1 MSASGPATQDNARN
15 YRPIRRKKPEEADGG
30 WRGPKFPPSPSVL
43 FFPRLLRGNR
53 APNSNFNRTRTS
65 FRLVLRAALGVS
77 RTPAGEAVQHEPG
90 SLPAPRPVA
99 SEMQRLRGEVRRVS
113 IRLSIELQSV
123 SNPVHRKDLVIRLTD
138 DTDPFFLYNL
148 VISEE
153 DFQSLKFQQGLLID
167 FSAFPQKFIDL
178 LQQCTQEHAKEIPRF
193 LLQLVSPEAIL
204 DNSPAFLNVVETNPF
219 KHLTHLSLKLL
230 PGNDVEIKKFLADCL
245 KCSKEEKLSLTQSL
259 DDVTRQLNFTQKT
272 LSEKIQE
279 LDKLRN
285 EWASHTATLSNKH
298 SQELTNEKE
307 KALQAQVRY
316 QQQHEQQKKDLEI
329 LHQRNIQQLQNR
341 LSELESANKDLTERK
356 YKGDSTIREL
366 KTKLSGVEEEL
377 QRAKQ
382 EVLSLR
388 RENSTLDAECHEKE
402 KHINHLQTKV
412 AVLEQ
417 EIKDKDQ
424 LVLRTKEAFD
434 TIQEQKVALEENG
447 EKNQVQLGKLEAT
460 IKSLSA
466 ELLKANEIIKKLQGD
481 LKTLM
486 GKLKLKN
493 TVTIQ
498 QEKLLAE
505 KEEKLQKEQKE
516 LQDVVQSLR
525 IKEQEVCKLQE
536 QLEATV
542 QKLEESKQL
551 LKNNEKLIT
560 WLNKEL
566 NENQLV
572 RKQDVLG
579 PSTTP
584 PVHSSSNTIRSG
596 ISPNSNVV
604 PRGVQSSLLQRVDS
618 RLTYPTCGIGY
629 PVSSAFAFQNT
640 FPHPIAAKNSI
651 HPVSGPKVQFNL
663 QFTKPSTS
671 LGDVQSGTTVSM
683 PCSTDKENA
692 ENLGLE
698 SKYLKKREDSI
709 PLRGLNQNL
718 FNNPDNLFLSSFAD
732 HQKDGT
738 LGALQT
744 SSKPVVLPS
753 TSSAYFPGQLPN
765 S

>member
-1 MSASGPATQDNARN
+1 MPGTTTPRPA
-15 YRPIRRKKPEEADGG
+15 KPEKADGG
-30 WRGPKFPPSPSVL
+30 WRGPNLLRLPSIFFPASSAEAERQTQTLAGLVQLSGQPRPSGLLDFSAHPPGQRSNMSQVL
-43 FFPRLLRGNR
+43 FQQ
-53 APNSNFNRTRTS
+53 
-65 FRLVLRAALGVS
+65 LVPLQVKCKDC
-77 RTPAGEAVQHEPG
+77 EE
-90 SLPAPRPVA
+90 
-99 SEMQRLRGEVRRVS
+99 RRVS
-113 IRLSIELQSV
+113 VRVSIELQSV

-138 DTDPFFLYNL
+138 DTDPFFLYIL

-153 DFQSLKFQQGLLID
+153 DFQSLKFQQGLLVD
-167 FSAFPQKFIDL
+167 FLAFPQKFIDL

-193 LLQLVSPEAIL
+193 LLQLVSPAAVL

-230 PGNDVEIKKFLADCL
+230 PGSDVEIKKFLAGCL

-259 DDVTRQLNFTQKT
+259 EDVTRQLNFAQKT

-285 EWASHTATLSNKH
+285 EWASHTAALSNKH

-307 KALQAQVRY
+307 KALQAQVQY

-329 LHQRNIQQLQNR
+329 LHQRNVQQLQNR
-341 LSELESANKDLTERK
+341 LSELEATNKDLTERK
-356 YKGDSTIREL
+356 YKGDSSIREL
-366 KTKLSGVEEEL
+366 KAKLSGVEEEL
-377 QRAKQ
+377 QRTKQ

-402 KHINHLQTKV
+402 KHINQLQTKV

-460 IKSLSA
+460 IKSLST

-516 LQDVVQSLR
+516 LQDVGQSLR
-525 IKEQEVCKLQE
+525 NKEQEVCRLQE

-579 PSTTP
+579 PSATP
-584 PVHSSSNTIRSG
+584 PVHSSSNAIRSG
-596 ISPNSNVV
+596 ISPNPNVV
-604 PRGVQSSLLQRVDS
+604 DG
-618 RLTYPTCGIGY
+618 RLAYPACGIGY

-640 FPHPIAAKNSI
+640 FPHPLSAKNAI
-651 HPVSGPKVQFNL
+651 HSVSGPKVQFNL
-663 QFTKPSTS
+663 QFTKPNTS
-671 LGDVQSGTTVSM
+671 PGDVQSGTTVSM
-683 PCSTDKENA
+683 PRSTDKENG

-709 PLRGLNQNL
+709 PLRGLSQNL
-718 FNNPDNLFLSSFAD
+718 FSNPD
-732 HQKDGT
+732 HQKGGP
-738 LGALQT
+738 LGALQAP
-744 SSKPVVLPS
+744 SKPAALPS

>member
-1 MSASGPATQDNARN
+1 MPYPELYHPSFV
-15 YRPIRRKKPEEADGG
+15 KPEEVDGG
-30 WRGPKFPPSPSVL
+30 RRGPSLLCISSVSLSPLSPPP
-43 FFPRLLRGNR
+43 PRKQSGKLKLY
-53 APNSNFNRTRTS
+53 RTRKS
-65 FRLVLRAALGVS
+65 FSLISRAGPVVFYFFAHRPGQRFSMSQILFQQLVPLQVKCRDC
-77 RTPAGEAVQHEPG
+77 EE
-90 SLPAPRPVA
+90 
-99 SEMQRLRGEVRRVS
+99 RRVS

-138 DTDPFFLYNL
+138 DADPFFLYNL

-153 DFQSLKFQQGLLID
+153 DFQSLKFQQGLLVD
-167 FSAFPQKFIDL
+167 FLAFPQKFIDL
-178 LQQCTQEHAKEIPRF
+178 LQQCTQEYAKEIPRF
-193 LLQLVSPEAIL
+193 LLQLVSTEAIL
-204 DNSPAFLNVVETNPF
+204 DNSPALLNVVETNPF

-307 KALQAQVRY
+307 KALQ
-316 QQQHEQQKKDLEI
+316 
-329 LHQRNIQQLQNR
+329 
-341 LSELESANKDLTERK
+341 
-356 YKGDSTIREL
+356 
-366 KTKLSGVEEEL
+366 EL

-402 KHINHLQTKV
+402 KHINQLQTKV

-516 LQDVVQSLR
+516 LQDVGQSLR

-596 ISPNSNVV
+596 ISPTSNVV
-604 PRGVQSSLLQRVDS
+604 EG
-618 RLTYPTCGIGY
+618 RLTYPACGIGY

-640 FPHPIAAKNSI
+640 FSHPISAKNSI
-651 HPVSGPKVQFNL
+651 HTVSGPKVQFNL
-663 QFTKPSTS
+663 QFTKPNPS
-671 LGDVQSGTTVSM
+671 LGDVQSGTTISM
-683 PCSTDKENA
+683 PCSTDKENG

-698 SKYLKKREDSI
+698 SIYLKKREDSI
-709 PLRGLNQNL
+709 PLRGLSQNL
-718 FNNPDNLFLSSFAD
+718 FNNPD

-744 SSKPVVLPS
+744 SSKLTVLPS
-753 TSSAYFPGQLPN
+753 ASSAYFPGQLQN

>member
-1 MSASGPATQDNARN
+1 MSQ
-15 YRPIRRKKPEEADGG
+15 
-30 WRGPKFPPSPSVL
+30 VL
-43 FFPRLLRGNR
+43 FQQLVPLL
-53 APNSNFNRTRTS
+53 
-65 FRLVLRAALGVS
+65 VKCKDC
-77 RTPAGEAVQHEPG
+77 EE
-90 SLPAPRPVA
+90 
-99 SEMQRLRGEVRRVS
+99 RRVS
-113 IRLSIELQSV
+113 VRVSIELQSV

-148 VISEE
+148 IISEE
-153 DFQSLKFQQGLLID
+153 DFQSLKFQQGLLVD
-167 FSAFPQKFIDL
+167 FLAFPQKFIDL

-193 LLQLVSPEAIL
+193 LLQLVSPAANL

-230 PGNDVEIKKFLADCL
+230 PGNDVEIKKFLASCL
-245 KCSKEEKLSLTQSL
+245 KCSKEEKISLTQSL
-259 DDVTRQLNFTQKT
+259 EDVTRQLNLTQKT

-285 EWASHTATLSNKH
+285 EWTSHTAALTNKH

-307 KALQAQVRY
+307 KALQAQVQY
-316 QQQHEQQKKDLEI
+316 QQQQEQQKKDLEI
-329 LHQRNIQQLQNR
+329 LHQRNIHQLQNR
-341 LSELESANKDLTERK
+341 LSELEATNKDLTERK

-366 KTKLSGVEEEL
+366 KAKLSGVEEEL
-377 QRAKQ
+377 QRTKQ

-388 RENSTLDAECHEKE
+388 RENSTLDSECHEKE
-402 KHINHLQTKV
+402 KHINQLQTKV

-505 KEEKLQKEQKE
+505 KEEKLQKEHKE
-516 LQDVVQSLR
+516 LEELGQSLR
-525 IKEQEVCKLQE
+525 VKEQEVCKLQE

-579 PSTTP
+579 SSTTP
-584 PVHSSSNTIRSG
+584 PAHSNSSTIRSG
-596 ISPNSNVV
+596 ISPNLNVV
-604 PRGVQSSLLQRVDS
+604 DG
-618 RLTYPTCGIGY
+618 RLTYPNCGIGY
-629 PVSSAFAFQNT
+629 PVSSAFTFQNA
-640 FPHPIAAKNSI
+640 FPHPISAKNTI

-663 QFTKPSTS
+663 QFTKPNTS
-671 LGDVQSGTTVSM
+671 LGDVQSGATISV
-683 PCSTDKENA
+683 PCTTDKENG

-709 PLRGLNQNL
+709 PLRGLSQNL
-718 FNNPDNLFLSSFAD
+718 FSSSE
-732 HQKDGT
+732 HQKDVT

-744 SSKPVVLPS
+744 SSKPAVLPS
-753 TSSAYFPGQLPN
+753 TSSAYFPGQIPN

>member
-1 MSASGPATQDNARN
+1 MSQ
-15 YRPIRRKKPEEADGG
+15 
-30 WRGPKFPPSPSVL
+30 VL
-43 FFPRLLRGNR
+43 FQQ
-53 APNSNFNRTRTS
+53 
-65 FRLVLRAALGVS
+65 LVPLQMKCKDCEER
-77 RTPAGEAVQHEPG
+77 RIN
-90 SLPAPRPVA
+90 
-99 SEMQRLRGEVRRVS
+99 VRV
-113 IRLSIELQSV
+113 SIELQSV

-148 VISEE
+148 IISEE
-153 DFQSLKFQQGLLID
+153 DFQSLKFQQGLLVD
-167 FSAFPQKFIDL
+167 FLAFPQKFIDL
-178 LQQCTQEHAKEIPRF
+178 LQQCTQEHVKEIPRF
-193 LLQLVSPEAIL
+193 LLQLVSPAAIL
-204 DNSPAFLNVVETNPF
+204 DNSPAFLNVIETNPF

-230 PGNDVEIKKFLADCL
+230 PGNDVEIKKFLAGCL
-245 KCSKEEKLSLTQSL
+245 KCSKEEILSLTQSL
-259 DDVTRQLNFTQKT
+259 DDVTRQLNLTQKT

-279 LDKLRN
+279 LEKLRN
-285 EWASHTATLSNKH
+285 EWESHTASLTNKH

-307 KALQAQVRY
+307 KALQVQVQY

-329 LHQRNIQQLQNR
+329 LHQRNIHQLQNR
-341 LSELESANKDLTERK
+341 LSELEALNKDLTERK
-356 YKGDSTIREL
+356 YKGDSSIREL
-366 KTKLSGVEEEL
+366 KAKLSGVEEEL
-377 QRAKQ
+377 QRTKQ
-382 EVLSLR
+382 EVLSLQ

-402 KHINHLQTKV
+402 KHINQLQTKV

-434 TIQEQKVALEENG
+434 TIQEQKVALEESG
-447 EKNQVQLGKLEAT
+447 EKNQVQLGKLETT

-493 TVTIQ
+493 TVTVQ

-516 LQDVVQSLR
+516 LQDVGQSLR
-525 IKEQEVCKLQE
+525 VKEQEVCKLQE

-551 LKNNEKLIT
+551 LKNNEKLIS

-584 PVHSSSNTIRSG
+584 PAHSSNNTIRSG
-596 ISPNSNVV
+596 ISPNLNVV
-604 PRGVQSSLLQRVDS
+604 S
-618 RLTYPTCGIGY
+618 RLTYPSCGIPY

-640 FPHPIAAKNSI
+640 FPHLLSTKNTI

-663 QFTKPSTS
+663 QFTKPNIS
-671 LGDVQSGTTVSM
+671 LGDVQSGATVNV
-683 PCSTDKENA
+683 PCSTDKENG

-709 PLRGLNQNL
+709 PLRGLSQNL
-718 FNNPDNLFLSSFAD
+718 FSNSD
-732 HQKDGT
+732 HQKDGS
-738 LGALQT
+738 LGVMQT
-744 SSKPVVLPS
+744 SSKPTVLPS

>member
-1 MSASGPATQDNARN
+1 MSQ
-15 YRPIRRKKPEEADGG
+15 
-30 WRGPKFPPSPSVL
+30 VL
-43 FFPRLLRGNR
+43 FQQIVPLQVKCKDCEERRM
-53 APNSNFNRTRTS
+53 S
-65 FRLVLRAALGVS
+65 
-77 RTPAGEAVQHEPG
+77 
-90 SLPAPRPVA
+90 
-99 SEMQRLRGEVRRVS
+99 VRV
-113 IRLSIELQSV
+113 SIELQSV

-148 VISEE
+148 VISED
-153 DFQSLKFQQGLLID
+153 DFQSLKFQQGLLVD
-167 FSAFPQKFIDL
+167 FLAFPQKFIDL

-193 LLQLVSPEAIL
+193 LLQLVSPAVIL
-204 DNSPAFLNVVETNPF
+204 DNSPVFLNVVETNPF

-230 PGNDVEIKKFLADCL
+230 PGNDVEIKKFLACCL

-259 DDVTRQLNFTQKT
+259 DDVTRQLNSTQKT

-279 LDKLRN
+279 LEKLRN
-285 EWASHTATLSNKH
+285 EWASHTAILTNKH

-307 KALQAQVRY
+307 KALQAQVQY

-329 LHQRNIQQLQNR
+329 LHQQNVHQLQSR
-341 LSELESANKDLTERK
+341 LSDLEAANKELTERK
-356 YKGDSTIREL
+356 YKGDSTVREL
-366 KTKLSGVEEEL
+366 KAKLSAVEEEL
-377 QRAKQ
+377 QRTKQ

-402 KHINHLQTKV
+402 KHINQLQTKV

-434 TIQEQKVALEENG
+434 TMQEQKVALEESG

-460 IKSLSA
+460 IKSLST

-516 LQDVVQSLR
+516 LQDVGQSLR
-525 IKEQEVCKLQE
+525 VKEQEVCKLQE

-572 RKQDVLG
+572 RKPDVSG

-584 PVHSSSNTIRSG
+584 SAHASSSTIRSG
-596 ISPNSNVV
+596 ISPNVNV
-604 PRGVQSSLLQRVDS
+604 VDS
-618 RLTYPTCGIGY
+618 RLNYPGCGIGY

-640 FPHPIAAKNSI
+640 FPHPIATKNTI
-651 HPVSGPKVQFNL
+651 HPISGPKVQFNL
-663 QFTKPSTS
+663 QFTKP
-671 LGDVQSGTTVSM
+671 DAQSGTTGTM
-683 PCSTDKENA
+683 PGSTDKENG

-709 PLRGLNQNL
+709 PLRGLSQNL
-718 FNNPDNLFLSSFAD
+718 LSNAE

-744 SSKPVVLPS
+744 SSKPTVLPS
-753 TSSAYFPGQLPN
+753 TSAYFPGQLP
-765 S
+765 SS

>member
-1 MSASGPATQDNARN
+1 MSQ
-15 YRPIRRKKPEEADGG
+15 
-30 WRGPKFPPSPSVL
+30 VL
-43 FFPRLLRGNR
+43 FQH
-53 APNSNFNRTRTS
+53 
-65 FRLVLRAALGVS
+65 LVPLQVKCKDC
-77 RTPAGEAVQHEPG
+77 EE
-90 SLPAPRPVA
+90 
-99 SEMQRLRGEVRRVS
+99 RRVS

-178 LQQCTQEHAKEIPRF
+178 LQQCTEEHAKEIPRF

-516 LQDVVQSLR
+516 LQDVGQSLR

-596 ISPNSNVV
+596 ISPNSNMVE
-604 PRGVQSSLLQRVDS
+604 S

-640 FPHPIAAKNSI
+640 FPHPIAAKNTI

-683 PCSTDKENA
+683 PCSTDKENG

-698 SKYLKKREDSI
+698 PKYLKKREDSI

>member
-1 MSASGPATQDNARN
+1 MSQ
-15 YRPIRRKKPEEADGG
+15 
-30 WRGPKFPPSPSVL
+30 VL
-43 FFPRLLRGNR
+43 FQQ
-53 APNSNFNRTRTS
+53 
-65 FRLVLRAALGVS
+65 LVPLQVKCKDC
-77 RTPAGEAVQHEPG
+77 EE
-90 SLPAPRPVA
+90 
-99 SEMQRLRGEVRRVS
+99 RRVS
-113 IRLSIELQSV
+113 VRVSIELQSV
-123 SNPVHRKDLVIRLTD
+123 SNPIHRKDLVIRLTD

-153 DFQSLKFQQGLLID
+153 DFQSLKFQQGLLVD
-167 FSAFPQKFIDL
+167 FLAFPQKFIDL
-178 LQQCTQEHAKEIPRF
+178 LQQCTQEHGKEIPRF
-193 LLQLVSPEAIL
+193 LLQLVSPAAIL
-204 DNSPAFLNVVETNPF
+204 DSSPAFLNVVETNPF

-230 PGNDVEIKKFLADCL
+230 PGNDVEIKKFLAVCL

-259 DDVTRQLNFTQKT
+259 DDITRQLNLTQKT

-285 EWASHTATLSNKH
+285 EWTSHTAALTNKH

-307 KALQAQVRY
+307 KALQAQVQY
-316 QQQHEQQKKDLEI
+316 QQQHEQQKQDLEI
-329 LHQRNIQQLQNR
+329 LHQRNITQLQNR
-341 LSELESANKDLTERK
+341 LSEFEAANKDLTERK
-356 YKGDSTIREL
+356 YKGDSTVREL
-366 KTKLSGVEEEL
+366 KAKLSGVEEEL
-377 QRAKQ
+377 QRTKQ

-402 KHINHLQTKV
+402 KLINQLQTKV

-424 LVLRTKEAFD
+424 LVSRTKEAFD
-434 TIQEQKVALEENG
+434 TIQEQKVALEETG
-447 EKNQVQLGKLEAT
+447 EKSQVQLDKLEAT
-460 IKSLSA
+460 IKSLST

-498 QEKLLAE
+498 QEKVLAE
-505 KEEKLQKEQKE
+505 KEEKLQKAQME
-516 LQDVVQSLR
+516 LQDVGQSLR
-525 IKEQEVCKLQE
+525 IKEQEVCRLQE

-542 QKLEESKQL
+542 RKLEESKQL

-572 RKQDVLG
+572 RKQDALV

-584 PVHSSSNTIRSG
+584 PTIRSG
-596 ISPNSNVV
+596 ISPNPNA
-604 PRGVQSSLLQRVDS
+604 VDG
-618 RLTYPTCGIGY
+618 RLTYPACGIGY
-629 PVSSAFAFQNT
+629 PVSSAFVFQNT
-640 FPHPIAAKNSI
+640 FPNLVSAKNAI
-651 HPVSGPKVQFNL
+651 HPGSGPKVQFNL
-663 QFTKPSTS
+663 PFTKPSLSVDAHSGATS
-671 LGDVQSGTTVSM
+671 NL
-683 PCSTDKENA
+683 PCSTEKENG

-709 PLRGLNQNL
+709 PLRGLSQNL
-718 FNNPDNLFLSSFAD
+718 FNHPD
-732 HQKDGT
+732 HHKDGT
-738 LGALQT
+738 LGTVQT
-744 SSKPVVLPS
+744 SRPTGIPS
-753 TSSAYFPGQLPN
+753 AASAYFPGQLPN

>member
-1 MSASGPATQDNARN
+1 M
-15 YRPIRRKKPEEADGG
+15 
-30 WRGPKFPPSPSVL
+30 
-43 FFPRLLRGNR
+43 
-53 APNSNFNRTRTS
+53 
-65 FRLVLRAALGVS
+65 
-77 RTPAGEAVQHEPG
+77 
-90 SLPAPRPVA
+90 
-99 SEMQRLRGEVRRVS
+99 
-113 IRLSIELQSV
+113 
-123 SNPVHRKDLVIRLTD
+123 
-138 DTDPFFLYNL
+138 
-148 VISEE
+148 
-153 DFQSLKFQQGLLID
+153 
-167 FSAFPQKFIDL
+167 
-178 LQQCTQEHAKEIPRF
+178 
-193 LLQLVSPEAIL
+193 
-204 DNSPAFLNVVETNPF
+204 
-219 KHLTHLSLKLL
+219 
-230 PGNDVEIKKFLADCL
+230 
-245 KCSKEEKLSLTQSL
+245 QSL
-259 DDVTRQLNFTQKT
+259 DDATKQLDFTRKT
-272 LSEKIQE
+272 LAEKKQE

-285 EWASHTATLSNKH
+285 EWASHTAALTNKH

-307 KALQAQVRY
+307 KALQAQVQY

-329 LHQRNIQQLQNR
+329 LHQQNIHQLQNR
-341 LSELESANKDLTERK
+341 LSELEAANKDLTERK

-366 KTKLSGVEEEL
+366 KAKLSGVEEEL
-377 QRAKQ
+377 QRTKQ

-388 RENSTLDAECHEKE
+388 RENSTLDVECHEKE
-402 KHINHLQTKV
+402 KHVNQLQTKV

-434 TIQEQKVALEENG
+434 TIQEQKVVLEENG

-516 LQDVVQSLR
+516 LQDVGQSLR
-525 IKEQEVCKLQE
+525 IKEQEACKLQE

-542 QKLEESKQL
+542 KKLEESKQL

-584 PVHSSSNTIRSG
+584 PAHSSSNTIRSG
-596 ISPNSNVV
+596 ISPNLNVV
-604 PRGVQSSLLQRVDS
+604 DG

-640 FPHPIAAKNSI
+640 FPHSISAKNTS
-651 HPVSGPKVQFNL
+651 HPGSGTKVQFNL
-663 QFTKPSTS
+663 QFTKPNAS
-671 LGDVQSGTTVSM
+671 LGDVQSGATISM
-683 PCSTDKENA
+683 PCSTDKENG
-692 ENLGLE
+692 ENVGLE

-709 PLRGLNQNL
+709 PLRGLSQNL
-718 FNNPDNLFLSSFAD
+718 FSNSD
-732 HQKDGT
+732 HQRDGT
-738 LGALQT
+738 LGALHT
-744 SSKPVVLPS
+744 SSKPTALPS
-753 TSSAYFPGQLPN
+753 ASSAYFPGQLPN

>member
-1 MSASGPATQDNARN
+1 MSQ
-15 YRPIRRKKPEEADGG
+15 
-30 WRGPKFPPSPSVL
+30 VL
-43 FFPRLLRGNR
+43 FQQ
-53 APNSNFNRTRTS
+53 
-65 FRLVLRAALGVS
+65 LVPLQMKCKDCEER
-77 RTPAGEAVQHEPG
+77 RIN
-90 SLPAPRPVA
+90 
-99 SEMQRLRGEVRRVS
+99 VRV
-113 IRLSIELQSV
+113 SIELQSV

-148 VISEE
+148 IISEE
-153 DFQSLKFQQGLLID
+153 DFQSLKFQQGLLVD
-167 FSAFPQKFIDL
+167 FLAFPQKFIDL
-178 LQQCTQEHAKEIPRF
+178 LQQCTQEHVKEIPRF
-193 LLQLVSPEAIL
+193 LLQLISPAAIL
-204 DNSPAFLNVVETNPF
+204 DNSPAFLNVIETNPF

-230 PGNDVEIKKFLADCL
+230 PGNDVEIKKFLAGCL
-245 KCSKEEKLSLTQSL
+245 KCS
-259 DDVTRQLNFTQKT
+259 KT

-279 LDKLRN
+279 LEKLRN
-285 EWASHTATLSNKH
+285 EWESHTASLTNKH

-307 KALQAQVRY
+307 KALQVQVQY

-329 LHQRNIQQLQNR
+329 LHQRNIHQLQNR
-341 LSELESANKDLTERK
+341 LSELEALNKDLTERK
-356 YKGDSTIREL
+356 YKGDSNIREL
-366 KTKLSGVEEEL
+366 KAKLSGVEEEL
-377 QRAKQ
+377 QRTKQ
-382 EVLSLR
+382 EVLSLQ

-402 KHINHLQTKV
+402 KHINQLQTKV

-434 TIQEQKVALEENG
+434 TIQEQKVALEESG
-447 EKNQVQLGKLEAT
+447 EKNQVQLGKLETT

-493 TVTIQ
+493 TVTVQ

-516 LQDVVQSLR
+516 LQDVGQSLR
-525 IKEQEVCKLQE
+525 VKEQEVCKLQE

-584 PVHSSSNTIRSG
+584 PAHSSNNTIRSG
-596 ISPNSNVV
+596 ISPNLNV
-604 PRGVQSSLLQRVDS
+604 VDS
-618 RLTYPTCGIGY
+618 RLTYPSCGIPY

-640 FPHPIAAKNSI
+640 FPHLLSTKNTI

-663 QFTKPSTS
+663 QFTKPNIS
-671 LGDVQSGTTVSM
+671 LGDVQSGATVNV
-683 PCSTDKENA
+683 PCSTDKENG

-709 PLRGLNQNL
+709 PLRGLSQNL
-718 FNNPDNLFLSSFAD
+718 FSNSD
-732 HQKDGT
+732 HQKDGS
-738 LGALQT
+738 LGVMQT
-744 SSKPVVLPS
+744 SSKPAVLPS

>member
-1 MSASGPATQDNARN
+1 MSQILFQQLVPLQVKCKDC
-15 YRPIRRKKPEEADGG
+15 EE
-30 WRGPKFPPSPSVL
+30 
-43 FFPRLLRGNR
+43 
-53 APNSNFNRTRTS
+53 
-65 FRLVLRAALGVS
+65 
-77 RTPAGEAVQHEPG
+77 
-90 SLPAPRPVA
+90 
-99 SEMQRLRGEVRRVS
+99 RRVS
-113 IRLSIELQSV
+113 IRVSIELQSV

-167 FSAFPQKFIDL
+167 FLAFPQKFIDL

-230 PGNDVEIKKFLADCL
+230 PGSDVEIKKFLADCL
-245 KCSKEEKLSLTQSL
+245 KCSKEEKSSLTQTL
-259 DDVTRQLNFTQKT
+259 DDVTRQLNFTQK
-272 LSEKIQE
+272 
-279 LDKLRN
+279 
-285 EWASHTATLSNKH
+285 
-298 SQELTNEKE
+298 
-307 KALQAQVRY
+307 AQVQY

-402 KHINHLQTKV
+402 KHINQLQTKV

-516 LQDVVQSLR
+516 LQDVGHTLR

-572 RKQDVLG
+572 RKQDVMG
-579 PSTTP
+579 SSTTP
-584 PVHSSSNTIRSG
+584 PLHSTTNTIRSG

-604 PRGVQSSLLQRVDS
+604 EG
-618 RLTYPTCGIGY
+618 RLTYPACGVGY

-640 FPHPIAAKNSI
+640 FPHPCAAKNTL

-663 QFTKPSTS
+663 QFTKPNTS
-671 LGDVQSGTTVSM
+671 LGDVQSGTVVSM
-683 PCSTDKENA
+683 ASSMDKENG

-709 PLRGLNQNL
+709 PLRGLSQNL
-718 FNNPDNLFLSSFAD
+718 FNNPD
-732 HQKDGT
+732 HQKDGP
-738 LGALQT
+738 LGGLQT
-744 SSKPVVLPS
+744 SSKTTVLPS
-753 TSSAYFPGQLPN
+753 ASSAYFPGQLP
-765 S
+765 SS

>member
-1 MSASGPATQDNARN
+1 MSQILFQQLVPLQVKCRDCEE
-15 YRPIRRKKPEEADGG
+15 RR
-30 WRGPKFPPSPSVL
+30 
-43 FFPRLLRGNR
+43 
-53 APNSNFNRTRTS
+53 
-65 FRLVLRAALGVS
+65 
-77 RTPAGEAVQHEPG
+77 
-90 SLPAPRPVA
+90 
-99 SEMQRLRGEVRRVS
+99 MS

-138 DTDPFFLYNL
+138 DADPFFLYNL

-153 DFQSLKFQQGLLID
+153 DFQSLKFQQGLLVD
-167 FSAFPQKFIDL
+167 FLAFPQKFIDL

-193 LLQLVSPEAIL
+193 LLQLVSTEAIL
-204 DNSPAFLNVVETNPF
+204 DNSPAFLNVIETNPF

-307 KALQAQVRY
+307 KALQAQVQY

-341 LSELESANKDLTERK
+341 LSELETANKDLTERK

-366 KTKLSGVEEEL
+366 KAKLSGVEEEL

-402 KHINHLQTKV
+402 KHINQLQTKV

-424 LVLRTKEAFD
+424 LVSRTKEAFD

-498 QEKLLAE
+498 QEKLLSE

-516 LQDVVQSLR
+516 LQDVGQSLR

-596 ISPNSNVV
+596 ISPTSNVV
-604 PRGVQSSLLQRVDS
+604 EG
-618 RLTYPTCGIGY
+618 RLTYPACGIGY

-640 FPHPIAAKNSI
+640 FSHPISAKNTI

-663 QFTKPSTS
+663 QFTKPNTS
-671 LGDVQSGTTVSM
+671 LDVQSGATVSM
-683 PCSTDKENA
+683 PCSTDKENG

-709 PLRGLNQNL
+709 PLRGLSQNL
-718 FNNPDNLFLSSFAD
+718 FNNPD

-744 SSKPVVLPS
+744 SSKPTVLPS

>member
-1 MSASGPATQDNARN
+1 MSQ
-15 YRPIRRKKPEEADGG
+15 
-30 WRGPKFPPSPSVL
+30 VL
-43 FFPRLLRGNR
+43 FQQ
-53 APNSNFNRTRTS
+53 
-65 FRLVLRAALGVS
+65 LVPLQVKCKDC
-77 RTPAGEAVQHEPG
+77 EE
-90 SLPAPRPVA
+90 
-99 SEMQRLRGEVRRVS
+99 RRVS
-113 IRLSIELQSV
+113 VRVSIELQSV

-153 DFQSLKFQQGLLID
+153 DFQSLKFQQGLLVD
-167 FSAFPQKFIDL
+167 FLAFPQKFIDL

-193 LLQLVSPEAIL
+193 LLQLVSPAAL
-204 DNSPAFLNVVETNPF
+204 VDNSPAFLNVVETNPF

-230 PGNDVEIKKFLADCL
+230 PGNDVEIKKFLAGCL

-259 DDVTRQLNFTQKT
+259 EDVTKQLNFTQKT

-285 EWASHTATLSNKH
+285 EWASHTAALSSKH
-298 SQELTNEKE
+298 SQELASERE
-307 KALQAQVRY
+307 KALQAQVHY

-329 LHQRNIQQLQNR
+329 LHQRNSQQLQSR
-341 LSELESANKDLTERK
+341 LSELEAANKDLTERK
-356 YKGDSTIREL
+356 YKGDATIREL
-366 KTKLSGVEEEL
+366 KAKLSGVEEEL

-402 KHINHLQTKV
+402 KHVNQLQTKV

-434 TIQEQKVALEENG
+434 TIQEQKVALEEHG
-447 EKNQVQLGKLEAT
+447 DKNRVQIGKLEDT

-505 KEEKLQKEQKE
+505 KEDKLQKEQKE
-516 LQDVVQSLR
+516 LQDVGQSLR
-525 IKEQEVCKLQE
+525 SKEQEVCKLQE
-536 QLEATV
+536 QLEATI

-572 RKQDVLG
+572 RKQGVLG
-579 PSTTP
+579 PATTP
-584 PVHSSSNTIRSG
+584 PGLPASALRGGV
-596 ISPNSNVV
+596 SPS
-604 PRGVQSSLLQRVDS
+604 PSAVDG
-618 RLTYPTCGIGY
+618 RLTYPACGIGY
-629 PVSSAFAFQNT
+629 PGSSAFAFQNT
-640 FPHPIAAKNSI
+640 FSHPLSAKSTGY
-651 HPVSGPKVQFNL
+651 PGVGPKVQFNL
-663 QFTKPSTS
+663 QFTQPGTS
-671 LGDVQSGTTVSM
+671 LGDAQSGAAISV
-683 PCSTDKENA
+683 PCSTDKENSG
-692 ENLGLE
+692 NVGLE
-698 SKYLKKREDSI
+698 PKYLKQREGST
-709 PLRGLNQNL
+709 PLRGLSQNL
-718 FNNPDNLFLSSFAD
+718 LGSSD
-732 HQKDGT
+732 RQKDGM

-744 SSKPVVLPS
+744 SCKPAAVPS
-753 TSSAYFPGQLPN
+753 SSAYFPGQLPH